1 MFLIFLHFAYR
12 LLETAASSNP
22 ILPMSIPED
31 SPIPPENRE
40 EYITSAILAKLN
52 DFQLLWL
59 DTQGRELKKSSGEV
73 LNDILC
79 EWFARHPAT
88 RNGEVVSIETA
99 RAALD
104 TFIASHHAEFLPV
117 EFFK

>member
-1 MFLIFLHFAYR
+1 MQA
-12 LLETAASSNP
+12 NP

-59 DTQGRELKKSSGEV
+59 DTQGRELKKSSGEL
-73 LNDILC
+73 LNDILS
-79 EWFARHPAT
+79 EWFARHPTT
-88 RNGEVVSIETA
+88 RSGEVVSIETA

-104 TFIASHHAEFLPV
+104 SFIASHHAEFLPV